1 MSEPSTGTRL
11 DALIAAVVA
20 RRGLLVPA
28 VLLMLVAVLVV
39 PLPPP
44 LLDLFLAAN
53 ISLAGVILLTTVYAR
68 SPLDFSVFPALLLIT
83 TLGRLVLNVASTRL
97 ILDADAANPESA
109 ELMAGHVIAAFGS
122 FVAGS
127 SIVVGA
133 IIFLIL
139 VIVQFVVVTKG
150 ATRMSEVAARFTLD
164 AMPGRQMAIDA
175 DLAAGLIDEN
185 AAVERRDTLMREADF
200 YGAMDGA
207 SKFVRGDAIAG
218 LVIIAVNII
227 GGLAVGLF
235 IKHWSVGESVDLF
248 TRLTIGDGLA
258 SQIPSFLIAIA
269 AGLIVAR
276 AGDRRPLG
284 IEIPRQLVSQ
294 PAALGMVAVFLALLA
309 ITPLPTVPLLIMA
322 VILGGL
328 AWLAR
333 DQENEDD
340 LAEQDEQEDE
350 SANAEPVSTGIDP
363 VQVELGVGLLGLVA
377 AEADTPLIDRI
388 AAVRASVAGDLGF
401 IMPSVRLCDD
411 IRLDAVAYR
420 VRLRGG
426 IVGEGVLHP
435 DRLMVIGGDE
445 IGRGLDGHRERE
457 PAFGMSALWI
467 EPERRQEA
475 EELGLQSVGASTVLL
490 THLDHLVRRH
500 ASELLTREEV
510 SRLVEQL
517 RSSSPRLIEESIG
530 ETLPLPRLHH
540 VLRALLAEG
549 IPVLDMETIVETAAD
564 ATTLPME
571 QCVAAVRQA
580 LRRQICASVSHLGDR
595 GKQEIRCLVLAPAIE
610 STMIGGTTQS
620 SRAVANAIESSARG
634 LVAEGLPIV
643 VVTSG
648 EARLRT
654 WHAVSRFIPGVAVIG
669 REELVP
675 EVDLQVV
682 GTVSMSG
689 DAARAS

>member
-1 MSEPSTGTRL
+1 MSESSTGTRL
-11 DALIAAVVA
+11 DALIAAVA
-20 RRGLLVPA
+20 SRRGLLVPA

-44 LLDLFLAAN
+44 LLDLLLAAN

-164 AMPGRQMAIDA
+164 AMPGRQMAVDS
-175 DLAAGLIDEN
+175 DLAAGLIDEST
-185 AAVERRDTLMREADF
+185 AVERRDTLMREADF

-309 ITPLPTVPLLIMA
+309 ITPLPTVPLLMMA
-322 VILGGL
+322 VMLGGF

-333 DQENEDD
+333 DQETDR
-340 LAEQDEQEDE
+340 AEQVEQEDE
-350 SANAEPVSTGIDP
+350 ATAMSPSTGIDP

-377 AEADTPLIDRI
+377 AEEDTPLIDRI
-388 AAVRASVAGDLGF
+388 AAVRASVAGELGF
-401 IMPSVRLCDD
+401 IMPSVRVCDD
-411 IRLDAVAYR
+411 IRLDAIAYR

-435 DRLMVIGGDE
+435 NRLMVIGGDE

-457 PAFGMSALWI
+457 PAFGLSAIWI
-467 EPERRQEA
+467 EPDRRQEA
-475 EELGLQSVGASTVLL
+475 EELGLQAVGPSTVLL
-490 THLDHLVRRH
+490 THLDNVVRRH

-549 IPVLDMETIVETAAD
+549 IPVLDLETIVEAAAD
-564 ATTLPME
+564 AATLPME

-580 LRRQICASVSHLGDR
+580 LRRQICASVSHPGDR
-595 GKQEIRCLVLAPAIE
+595 GKQEIRCLVLAPSIE
-610 STMIGGTTQS
+610 STVIGGTTQA

-643 VVTSG
+643 VVTSSA
-648 EARLRT
+648 ARQQT
-654 WHAVSRFIPGVAVIG
+654 WHAVARFIPGVAVIG

-675 EVDLQVV
+675 EVELQVV
-682 GTVSMSG
+682 GTVSMSS
-689 DAARAS
+689 DMVRAS